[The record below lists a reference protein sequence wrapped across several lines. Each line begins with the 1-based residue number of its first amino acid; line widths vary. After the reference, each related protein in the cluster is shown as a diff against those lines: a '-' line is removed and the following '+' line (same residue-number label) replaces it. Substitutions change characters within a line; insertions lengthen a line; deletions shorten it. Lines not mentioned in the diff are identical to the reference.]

1 MNDDR
6 MRRLRAMPD
15 RLADFWGTR
24 PGIAAFVVLSGL
36 IYAFLIPGFGLDA
49 ASLAALLGLVGGLVV
64 VILAFD
70 LPARQYH
77 GARTGDLGRLR
88 VYPGS
93 ILVGI
98 ACVLLSKV
106 ANFQPGYL
114 YGLVVGY
121 QFHREM
127 SGADEGRSAALRAM
141 WALGASLVAW
151 LALAVVTPANPATSS
166 LVDLALDTML
176 ATVVVAGVEGALFE
190 LFPLRFLPGEV
201 VYAWRRPVWA
211 ALFAVSAFA
220 FVAVLI
226 NPASGYL
233 SNTRQIPL
241 LVALALFTI
250 FAIVSVGFWGYFR
263 FRHTPPPRPPMARL
277 VGTDASGPRPAKR
290 PRRRKG
296 GGEGGI

>member
-1 MNDDR
+1 
-6 MRRLRAMPD
+6 MPD
-15 RLADFWGTR
+15 RLADFWGTG
-24 PGIAAFVVLSGL
+24 PGIAVFVALSGL
-36 IYAFLIPGFGLDA
+36 IYGFLIPGFGLDVP
-49 ASLAALLGLVGGLVV
+49 SLATVLGLIAGLVI

-88 VYPGS
+88 VYPAS
-93 ILVGI
+93 IFVGI
-98 ACVLLSKV
+98 ACVLVSRV
-106 ANFQPGYL
+106 VNFQPGYL

-151 LALAVVTPANPATSS
+151 LALAVVAPANPATSS

-176 ATVVVAGVEGALFE
+176 ATIVVAGVEGALFE
-190 LFPLRFLPGEV
+190 LFPLRFLPGAQV
-201 VYAWRRPVWA
+201 FAWRRPVWA

-241 LVALALFTI
+241 LVALALFTV
-250 FAIVSVGFWGYFR
+250 FAVVSLSFWGYFR
-263 FRHTPPPRPPMARL
+263 FRHTPPPRPPMARP
-277 VGTDASGPRPAKR
+277 VGPDPSVPRPAKR
-290 PRRRKG
+290 PRRRRG